1 MELRQLSTFCTV
13 VESGSLTAA
22 SRLLGYAQSTV
33 TAQLQGLEASV
44 GTPLLTREGKGVQ
57 LTVAGRAVYDRARVV
72 MRDVEDMRGALAELE
87 HGTSGEVGLGAID
100 SAADTRVPNALAAFL
115 KDRPGVRVRFETGGT
130 SALCKR
136 VASGELDLAVAAM
149 PPQELALD
157 FERLYVER
165 LALLVHQDSNIAE
178 RRTVKMKDVA
188 RERILLTQNT
198 CSYNASIRSAAAHAG
213 VELDIALES
222 ANIAT
227 LKRAVQ
233 LGMGAAVLPLG
244 ELSAVPP
251 KTRVIRIED
260 GQLRLAIGVVRSKA
274 PASSAV
280 KALGFALA
288 AALRG

>member
-1 MELRQLSTFCTV
+1 
-13 VESGSLTAA
+13 
-22 SRLLGYAQSTV
+22 
-33 TAQLQGLEASV
+33 
-44 GTPLLTREGKGVQ
+44 
-57 LTVAGRAVYDRARVV
+57 VYERARNVI
-72 MRDVEDMRGALAELE
+72 RDVASLRGALAELE
-87 HGTSGEVGLGAID
+87 DGTTGEVGLGAID

-149 PPQELALD
+149 PPSELALD

-165 LALLVHQDSNIAE
+165 LALLVPEGSELAG
-178 RRTVKMKDVA
+178 RRSVRMKDLA

-198 CSYNASIRSAAAHAG
+198 CSYNATIRAAATHAG
-213 VELDIALES
+213 VELNAALES

-233 LGMGAAVLPLG
+233 LGMGSAVLPIG
-244 ELSAVPP
+244 ELSVAPA

-260 GQLRLAIGVVRSKA
+260 GQLRLAIGLVRPKT
-274 PASSAV
+274 PSSTAV
-280 KALGFALA
+280 KALAFALA
-288 AALRG
+288 ATLRTQTESRSGRRSGRA